1 MAFNT
6 YDIHSQRSTD
16 RHQSDQCD
24 SNANSLPAGSSV
36 TLDGVLINNTTNT
49 HKVYVKIYD
58 NSAPAVGTTAPDC
71 VLVAAAGATVA
82 YTFSFGIAF
91 SNFSFACVKEPGTS
105 GDTDPDNDV
114 VVSCLTH

>member
-16 RHQSDQCD
+16 RHQSDLCD
-24 SNANSLPAGSSV
+24 SKPNRLPVGSSV
-36 TLDGVLINNTTNT
+36 TLDGVLIDNTTNT
-49 HKVYVKIYD
+49 PKVYVKIYD
-58 NSAPAVGTTAPDC
+58 NSGPTVGTTAPDC

-114 VVSCLTH
+114 IVSCLTH

>member
-6 YDIHSQRSTD
+6 YDIHAQRSTD
-16 RHQSDQCD
+16 RHQSNQCD
-24 SNANSLPAGSSV
+24 SNPNSLPVGSAV
-36 TLDGVLINNTTNT
+36 TLDGVLINNTQNT

-58 NSAPAVGTTAPDC
+58 NSGPAVGTTAPDC
-71 VLVAAAGATVA
+71 VLVAGPASTVA

-105 GDTDPDNDV
+105 GATDPDKDV

>member
-24 SNANSLPAGSSV
+24 SNANSLPAGSAV

-58 NSAPAVGTTAPDC
+58 NSGPTIGRSSADISLQLR
-71 VLVAAAGATVA
+71 VLQSHTPFRLGLPSATSHLRV
-82 YTFSFGIAF
+82 
-91 SNFSFACVKEPGTS
+91 
-105 GDTDPDNDV
+105 
-114 VVSCLTH
+114 